1 MQEGLP
7 THLTAGL
14 LKAHLQLETSHTN
27 CSLPCFPQV
36 WNCFLE
42 AQPEVSSPP
51 FQCSQAADETQQ
63 LSHTEA
69 GKALASEEEDLE
81 KLVMEIPGGELEGE
95 IEVEAETDVDEPFL
109 EPSEITDSAT
119 AQTDCLFQNKQQ
131 PPRKTNP
138 APFLSYSEG
147 TRLLS
152 VRAYASIFKSSH
164 LLQIRGIKRHS
175 PPFLSRFIT
184 TPSSCTCFNID
195 AYSFFTRAG

>member
-63 LSHTEA
+63 LSRTEA

-81 KLVMEIPGGELEGE
+81 RLLMAISGEELER
-95 IEVEAETDVDEPFL
+95 EVDVDAEKDVDELLL
-109 EPSEITDSAT
+109 ELSEIIDSVT
-119 AQTDCLFQNKQQ
+119 PQSHCILNNKQ
-131 PPRKTNP
+131 
-138 APFLSYSEG
+138 
-147 TRLLS
+147 
-152 VRAYASIFKSSH
+152 
-164 LLQIRGIKRHS
+164 
-175 PPFLSRFIT
+175 
-184 TPSSCTCFNID
+184 
-195 AYSFFTRAG
+195 

>member
-63 LSHTEA
+63 LSRTEA
-69 GKALASEEEDLE
+69 GKALASEDDDLGQFM
-81 KLVMEIPGGELEGE
+81 MEMGEELEGE
-95 IEVEAETDVDEPFL
+95 IDVDSDKDVDEVLL
-109 EPSEITDSAT
+109 ELSEIIDS
-119 AQTDCLFQNKQQ
+119 
-131 PPRKTNP
+131 
-138 APFLSYSEG
+138 
-147 TRLLS
+147 
-152 VRAYASIFKSSH
+152 V
-164 LLQIRGIKRHS
+164 
-175 PPFLSRFIT
+175 
-184 TPSSCTCFNID
+184 TP
-195 AYSFFTRAG
+195 